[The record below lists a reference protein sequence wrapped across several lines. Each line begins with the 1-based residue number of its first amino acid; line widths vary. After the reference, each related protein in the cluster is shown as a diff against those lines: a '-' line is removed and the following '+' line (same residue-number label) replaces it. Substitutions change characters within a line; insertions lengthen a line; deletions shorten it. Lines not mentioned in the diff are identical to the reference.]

1 MINVF
6 GYDIFNSKLTTIST
20 NKRVVINTINPHSYC
35 VALKDSVFRDA
46 LLDSDILL
54 PDGIGIVYASRI
66 LKNKKIKKISG
77 ADIHQHLINK
87 ANVEGGKVFYLG
99 ASTSTL
105 KKIGSN
111 IKLNYPNIQLET
123 FSPHFKPQFSAK
135 DTSKMVE
142 AVNAFQPDY
151 LFVGMTAPKQE
162 KWVYENRN
170 KLNATLI
177 CSIGAVF
184 DFYAGTVQRSSQ
196 FWISLGLEWFP
207 RLLREPKR
215 LWRRNFISTPRF
227 IIDVLGMKLGLIK
240 RKET

>member
-1 MINVF
+1 
-6 GYDIFNSKLTTIST
+6 
-20 NKRVVINTINPHSYC
+20 
-35 VALKDSVFRDA
+35 
-46 LLDSDILL
+46 
-54 PDGIGIVYASRI
+54 
-66 LKNKKIKKISG
+66 
-77 ADIHQHLINK
+77 
-87 ANVEGGKVFYLG
+87 
-99 ASTSTL
+99 
-105 KKIGSN
+105 
-111 IKLNYPNIQLET
+111 
-123 FSPHFKPQFSAK
+123 
-135 DTSKMVE
+135 MVE